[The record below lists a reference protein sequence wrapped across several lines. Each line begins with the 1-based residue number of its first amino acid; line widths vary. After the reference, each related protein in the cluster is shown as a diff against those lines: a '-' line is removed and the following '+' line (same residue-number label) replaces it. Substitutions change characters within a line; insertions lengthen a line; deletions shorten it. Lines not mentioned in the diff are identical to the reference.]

1 MSSDLHIAPAN
12 MVIIL
17 ARTGAILG
25 FAWCLA
31 RFAGFFITATHQNQ
45 EIFTKLVM
53 QNQGRL
59 TDDVY
64 IHSQA
69 LNHLMGQNGSGKYNH
84 RLNRKMT
91 RPSMLTVHPDF

>member
-31 RFAGFFITATHQNQ
+31 RFAGFFIISCRAAMT
-45 EIFTKLVM
+45 
-53 QNQGRL
+53 
-59 TDDVY
+59 
-64 IHSQA
+64 S
-69 LNHLMGQNGSGKYNH
+69 GSLKAAINSGSFNILLKSKFAGMPPGKPPGIAPVNPPGIPPG
-84 RLNRKMT
+84 N
-91 RPSMLTVHPDF
+91 PPGIPPVDPPP